1 MIIIG
6 ADTERLWNDRKFR
19 GGGHFVAVTGAEMD
33 RKSGKPLGYYIND
46 TGTNE
51 GGRFIT
57 LKQFNAA
64 WHRHSRMFVE
74 PL

>member
-1 MIIIG
+1 MPLKT
-6 ADTERLWNDRKFR
+6 AVELSKLALNRK
-19 GGGHFVAVTGAEMD
+19 TGMA
-33 RKSGKPLGYYIND
+33 LGYYIND

-51 GGRFIT
+51 GGRFVT